1 MALTDLQIRSA
12 KPGSRLVKLS
22 DGGGLQLWITPEGAK
37 RWRLAYRFDGKQK
50 LLAIGVYPTISLR
63 EVREARE
70 EAKRLLAAGRDP
82 TVEKKLSKAA
92 KAVASANTFEAV
104 AKELLDKKRHEGKAR
119 QTMDKLEWLLGL
131 ARPIGARPV
140 AEIKAREILPI
151 LREVEAQGKHE
162 TASKL
167 RAFVGQ
173 VFRYAVSTGRA
184 ESDPTGALRGALIAP
199 KVQHR
204 AAIIEP
210 KAFCALLRTIDGYD
224 GQPET
229 RTALQLLA
237 LTFVRPGQLRY
248 AAWDE
253 FDLENGVWSIS
264 ATRMKMR
271 RPHRVPLAPQAVELL
286 KGLRSLSTRR
296 SELLF
301 PGRRTADRPISEN
314 TLNAALRRLGF
325 EKTEMSSH
333 GFRAAASSILNESGL
348 WHADAIERQL
358 AHADNDSIR
367 RAYARADFWDERVRM
382 MTWWSDYC
390 DKLRQGVEIIAL
402 RAV

>member
-1 MALTDLQIRSA
+1 L
-12 KPGSRLVKLS
+12 
-22 DGGGLQLWITPEGAK
+22 
-37 RWRLAYRFDGKQK
+37 
-50 LLAIGVYPTISLR
+50 
-63 EVREARE
+63 
-70 EAKRLLAAGRDP
+70 
-82 TVEKKLSKAA
+82 
-92 KAVASANTFEAV
+92 
-104 AKELLDKKRHEGKAR
+104 
-119 QTMDKLEWLLGL
+119 
-131 ARPIGARPV
+131 PV
-140 AEIKAREILPI
+140 

-162 TASKL
+162 TACRL
-167 RAFVGQ
+167 RAFIGQ

-210 KAFCALLRTIDGYD
+210 KAFGALLRTIDGYD

-229 RTALQLLA
+229 RIALQLLA
-237 LTFVRPGQLRY
+237 LTFVRPGELRY
-248 AAWDE
+248 AAWEE
-253 FDLENGVWSIS
+253 FDLENGVWLIP
-264 ATRMKMR
+264 ALRMKMR
-271 RPHRVPLAPQAVELL
+271 RPHRVPLAPEAVELL
-286 KGLRSLSTRR
+286 KELRSLSKRR

-301 PGRRTADRPISEN
+301 PGQRTGDRPISEN
-314 TLNAALRRLGF
+314 TLNAALRRLGYG
-325 EKTEMSSH
+325 KAEMSSH

-382 MTWWSDYC
+382 MQWWSDYC
-390 DKLRQGVEIIAL
+390 NKLRQGTEIIAL